1 VAGSVSTG
9 ARRAFARRNPDL
21 SGRKTTGRPAGLL
34 AGKPAALCARGA
46 SASGRPAGKVLIGT
60 SGWTYAHWK
69 KVFYPEGMSQ
79 REWLLHYCSSFDTVE
94 INATFYRLPK
104 TQVFDSWRER
114 TPPGFLFAV
123 KCGRRIT
130 HWQKL
135 EGVEALWEEFW
146 SRLSRLEGKLGI
158 VLFQFHPK
166 WEIDTK
172 RLANFLPL
180 LPPGART
187 AFEFRHK
194 SWFCE
199 ETYELLRKYDAA
211 MCRASSPGFPD
222 VDVVT
227 ARHCYLRMH
236 GGTSLYASK
245 YTDEELAEWAAVVK
259 GYVRR
264 GLDCYVYFNNDAHG
278 YAVENALTLRKL
290 VEPKFRRSAPVF
302 RKAP

>member
-1 VAGSVSTG
+1 MAI
-9 ARRAFARRNPDL
+9 
-21 SGRKTTGRPAGLL
+21 
-34 AGKPAALCARGA
+34 GA
-46 SASGRPAGKVLIGT
+46 SLPAGKVLIGT

-69 KVFYPEGMSQ
+69 KVFYPEGMRQ

-104 TQVFDSWRER
+104 AQVFDSWRER
-114 TPPGFLFAV
+114 TPDGFRFAV
-123 KCGRRIT
+123 KCDRRIT

-135 EGVEALWEEFW
+135 EGVEALWQEFW
-146 SRLSRLEGKLGI
+146 SRASRLEDRLGA

-166 WEIDTK
+166 WEIDIK
-172 RLANFLPL
+172 RLGNFLPL
-180 LPPGART
+180 LPRGVRT
-187 AFEFRHK
+187 AFEFRHR

-199 ETYELLRKYDAA
+199 EIYELLRMHDAA

-222 VDVVT
+222 ADVVT

-236 GGTSLYASK
+236 GGSSLYASK
-245 YTDEELAEWAAVVK
+245 YTGEELAEWAAVVRR
-259 GYVRR
+259 YLRR

-290 VEPKFRRSAPVF
+290 LEPGFEPAVSAA
-302 RKAP
+302 RAAE